1 MVCSTTDSPP
11 GLQTQLSTTVP
22 MLNSFEAVLERA
34 TGSTHL
40 PTKSPNP
47 CITAS
52 CKDKPT
58 TPLRKSETSTG
69 QCIQKRLYI
78 LHIFCMYIHNCAW

>member
-11 GLQTQLSTTVP
+11 GLQTQLSTTMP
-22 MLNSFEAVLERA
+22 MLSSFEAVLEQA
-34 TGSTHL
+34 TGSAHL
-40 PTKSPNP
+40 PTNSPYP
-47 CITAS
+47 CIAAS

-58 TPLRKSETSTG
+58 MPLRKSETS
-69 QCIQKRLYI
+69 IQKRLYI